1 MYWLLYLFIQNKGAI
16 LSLPQEVKIIL
27 IVSLVITIGLGIIK
41 KVWRLVKVAAVVA
54 VIYFLLTTMGVV

>member
-1 MYWLLYLFIQNKGAI
+1 MYWLLYLFIQNKDAI

-54 VIYFLLTTMGVV
+54 IIYFLLTTTGVI